1 MVKERKREGRKK
13 GRRRRKNGKAG
24 DARKGG
30 WVNGLLGK

>member
-13 GRRRRKNGKAG
+13 GRRKNGKAG

>member
-13 GRRRRKNGKAG
+13 GRKNGKAG

>member
-13 GRRRRKNGKAG
+13 GRRRKNGKAG